1 MSVETGGSG
10 GSDDSDLFVLDTE
23 GSEIV
28 QMEEVNKKNLS
39 VITTPNHGLEKEE
52 RKVLLKTPET
62 GGKSDVFDVTKILT
76 NDAVLPSS
84 SEEKKER
91 LFVNTH
97 KLEYN
102 LSFVLHDRKINI
114 SNLFVINRVFG
125 KSTLSD

>member
-1 MSVETGGSG
+1 M
-10 GSDDSDLFVLDTE
+10 
-23 GSEIV
+23 
-28 QMEEVNKKNLS
+28 
-39 VITTPNHGLEKEE
+39 ITTPNHGLEKEE